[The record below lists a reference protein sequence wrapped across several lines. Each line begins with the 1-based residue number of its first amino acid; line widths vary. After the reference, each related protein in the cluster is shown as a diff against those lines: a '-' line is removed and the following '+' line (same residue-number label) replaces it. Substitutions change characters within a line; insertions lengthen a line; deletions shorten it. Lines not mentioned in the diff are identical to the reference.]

1 MAYATVSDVQAR
13 MVRTLSETE
22 QGICTNLLDDAAV
35 MIDNYNA
42 DATADNKKLVSI
54 RMVIRALNADS
65 DIPIGAT
72 QGTMSALG
80 YSQSWTMGTN
90 SSTGELYIGKTEK
103 EMLGVGNA
111 IGASNPL
118 SFITVQRNESE

>member
-1 MAYATVSDVQAR
+1 MAYATVLDIQAR
-13 MVRTLSETE
+13 LTRPLSASE
-22 QGICTNLLDDAAV
+22 QTVCENLLDDAAV

-42 DATADNKKLVSI
+42 AASIESKKLVSI
-54 RMVIRALNADS
+54 RMVIRAVNADS

-90 SSTGELYIGKTEK
+90 SSTGELYLGRAEKQLLGIGD
-103 EMLGVGNA
+103 A

-118 SFITVQRNESE
+118 SFITAQRNENE